1 MTKSKFSSDEKLRII
16 KMCEDGIDALMD
28 RRGRQKPVAELTD
41 TERFALELKRLEKE
55 NERLRMENDFLK
67 KLEEIE
73 RRSR

>member
-1 MTKSKFSSDEKLRII
+1 
-16 KMCEDGIDALMD
+16 MD
-28 RRGRQKPVAELTD
+28 RRGRQKPVEELTD
-41 TERFALELKRLEKE
+41 TDRLALDLKRLEKE